1 MAHMASIPNVAD
13 LAALSVAYRLDL
25 MDQIWESLKP
35 IVDALPL
42 PELHRTVN
50 EHRLRALEADGNLGR
65 PAEEVLLELKS
76 RL

>member
-1 MAHMASIPNVAD
+1 VAHMASIPKAAD
-13 LAALSVAYRLDL
+13 LAALSVAERLDL
-25 MDQIWESLKP
+25 MDQIWESLEP
-35 IVDALPL
+35 SADAVPL
-42 PELHRTVN
+42 PEWHRTVN